1 MLSCVHASPPFAS
14 PPFAS
19 LFLRQHTDCLCFP
32 FCLCVCG
39 GGVQN
44 MSHLAFVDAVA
55 SHFAPHALRP
65 FAISNGE
72 RERESVC
79 VCVCVCACVLGVT
92 PSVGTPLTHYCSSS
106 ILARVSA
113 ESIPKWKR
121 KRLQLTFFK
130 LLVALAR
137 RKVPLCLCLSEFESV
152 SVSVSVCL
160 CLCLRAL
167 QSCCCTSF
175 GDSQPL
181 VLPLC
186 ASV

>member
-1 MLSCVHASPPFAS
+1 MCTCLS
-14 PPFAS
+14 
-19 LFLRQHTDCLCFP
+19 P
-32 FCLCVCG
+32 FCLSPFCLSFSAPAHRLSLLSFLLVCVG